1 PSSAAS
7 SLLARFQVTTDAA
20 GSGSLFIDDSARDTA
35 TDYTVDQVGNGL
47 KITTDDGGLSV
58 TLQDNAFKNGIAL
71 TTGGAANRV
80 DVLATRA
87 GESLTLNTK
96 ASDEHVLIGGGTVP
110 NIRGDVIVTHTRP
123 GGFTHLGINNL
134 TGVHAAPEAAASG
147 PSDDGPAPAG
157 IRDADSHAEAR

>member
-96 ASDEHVLIGGGTVP
+96 ASDEHVLIGGGSVQ
-110 NIRGDVIVTHTRP
+110 NIRGDVIVTNTSP
-123 GGFTHLGINNL
+123 GGFTDVVVNNL
-134 TGVHAAPEAAASG
+134 TGVNAAADVTV
-147 PSDDGPAPAG
+147 SDSSIVGLAPAV
-157 IRDADSHAEAR
+157 IRYSDSSVD